1 MNEDI
6 TFCFSDC
13 KITKCIRN
21 KKNIKHQ
28 EIQHSYAFL
37 EGTDCC
43 IKTIKNLNK
52 TEI

>member
-28 EIQHSYAFL
+28 EIPHSYAFL

-43 IKTIKNLNK
+43 IKTN
-52 TEI
+52 EGSDGDV